1 LILAFILGPMI
12 EERFRQSLLITKGDF
27 SIFVS
32 RPIALGFL
40 LFAMVLLISSPV
52 MALLKKRYKGVLAED
67 ELPEKG
73 E

>member
-1 LILAFILGPMI
+1 MI
-12 EERFRQSLLITKGDF
+12 EERLRQSLLITKGDF

-40 LFAMVLLISSPV
+40 LFAMVLLLSSPV
-52 MALLKKRYKGVLAED
+52 MALLKKRYKGVVAED